1 MRLPFF
7 NKKEFKPGLC
17 CLYLLPEK
25 VILAYVVIGPSQ
37 AAQLQ
42 CIAEKSYSDVKSLT
56 MILKNLIQEY
66 ALQNV
71 RCSWLLHSEFYQLL
85 ILDKPAVEPD
95 EVAAALRWQLK
106 SLISFSPEEAIIHY
120 FELPNSGKISGKN
133 EIYVSVARRSI
144 LQRKADLIRECGLQ
158 LEIIDI
164 PELALRNLTR
174 CYGDEDSYLALLLL
188 NPMESTLIITHQKNL
203 LLTRNIPLSM
213 EQGDEMALELQR
225 SFTFC
230 QSQQQKN
237 LAKKLLIN
245 PAESEWIDSLAAQLE
260 MEVEAF
266 PLTSLLHTTLDK
278 LSNDQLTAVGGAL
291 RTEGGE

>member
-7 NKKEFKPGLC
+7 NHKEFKPGLC

-25 VILAYVVIGPSQ
+25 IMLAYVVMGPSQ

-42 CIAEKSYSDVKSLT
+42 CIAEKNYGDSEPLGAALKS
-56 MILKNLIQEY
+56 LIQEY

-106 SLISFSPEEAIIHY
+106 NLISFSPEEAIIHY

-133 EIYVSVARRSI
+133 ELYVSVARRSV
-144 LQRKADLIRECGLQ
+144 LQERADLIRECGFQ

-174 CYGDEDSYLALLLL
+174 CYGDEDNYLALLLL
-188 NPMESTLIITHQKNL
+188 NPMESKLVITHQKNL
-203 LLTRNIPLSM
+203 LLTRNIPLPM

-230 QSQQQKN
+230 QSQQQKT

-245 PAESEWIDSLAAQLE
+245 PAESERVSSLAAQLE

-266 PLTSLLHTTLDK
+266 PLSSLLHTTLDN

-291 RTEGGE
+291 RLEEVK